1 MRFKLLHPWLWV
13 WSVAALL
20 YGGAAG
26 FASEPASSSKPL
38 VRTAEPQQAYAHV
51 ALLLPANSAA
61 FGRPAEA
68 VKNGFLAAAKAQ
80 GRNLLPIR
88 LYPLTDDPQ
97 SAVAAY
103 REALAAGA
111 RIAVGP
117 LTRDAVTALA
127 ASQAVTIPT
136 LALNVPEGLSA
147 LPPNLYAFSLHAES
161 EARQVA
167 RLAAREGRAYAM
179 TMVADTPLS
188 RRIHQAFIDE
198 FTRSGGR
205 HVAERAFTTDLIE
218 LSRIRQTVGKS
229 GADMAF
235 LALDFPRAR
244 AVRPYLGALPL
255 YATSYIFPGNG
266 GALVHFDLANVRF
279 VDMPWVLQPD
289 HPAVMIYPR
298 PGFHAN
304 QELERLYALGIDA
317 FRIALGLLE
326 GKHEPLDGVTG
337 RLTVGNNRYYVR
349 ELTRAQFAD
358 GKLVIY
364 ADSP

>member
-1 MRFKLLHPWLWV
+1 MRFKMLHPWSWV

-26 FASEPASSSKPL
+26 FASEPAPSSTPAA
-38 VRTAEPQQAYAHV
+38 RAAESQQAHAHL

-61 FGRPAEA
+61 FGRSAEA

-80 GRNLLPIR
+80 GRNPLPIR

-111 RIAVGP
+111 RVAVGP
-117 LTRDAVTALA
+117 LTRNAVSALA
-127 ASQAVTIPT
+127 ASNAVTIPT
-136 LALNVPEGLSA
+136 LALNVPEGSSV
-147 LPPNLYAFSLHAES
+147 LPPNLYAVSLHAEA

-167 RLAAREGRAYAM
+167 RLAAREGRAYAV

-188 RRIHQAFIDE
+188 RRIHQAFLEE
-198 FTRSGGR
+198 FLRSGGR
-205 HVAERAFTTDLIE
+205 HVAEHMFTADLIQ
-218 LSRIRQTVGKS
+218 LSRIRQGVGKS

-244 AVRPYLGALPL
+244 AVRAYLGALPL
-255 YATSYIFPGNG
+255 YATSYIHPGSS
-266 GALVHFDLANVRF
+266 GALANFDLANVRF
-279 VDMPWVLQPD
+279 MDMPWVLQPD

-298 PGFHAN
+298 PEFQAN
-304 QELERLYALGIDA
+304 QALERLYALGIDA
-317 FRIALGLLE
+317 FRIAQGLLE
-326 GKHEPLDGVTG
+326 GKREPLDGVTG
-337 RLTVGNNRYYVR
+337 RLTLGNDRYYLR

-358 GKLVIY
+358 GKLVIH